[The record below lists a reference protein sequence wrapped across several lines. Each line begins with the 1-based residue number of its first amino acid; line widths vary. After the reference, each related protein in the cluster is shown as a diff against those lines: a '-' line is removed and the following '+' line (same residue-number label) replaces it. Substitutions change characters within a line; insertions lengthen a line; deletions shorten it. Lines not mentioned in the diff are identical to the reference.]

1 MGQDILRIEDVE
13 VIRSHHTGE
22 IELRVHAIIGDMV
35 IELRVSAIVGDM
47 VQTVPAVLYPPD
59 IAEPAQYGPAHC
71 TATVT
76 VCLDDVQWEIA
87 Q

>member
-1 MGQDILRIEDVE
+1 MDHDILRIEDVE

-22 IELRVHAIIGDMV
+22 IELRVHAII
-35 IELRVSAIVGDM
+35 GDM

-76 VCLDDVQWEIA
+76 VYLDDVQWEVA
-87 Q
+87 E